1 LLHIPSTMATST
13 FMKSVQN
20 GLNDITRNAYNDVII
35 RLDKEKLLTDDIKT
49 IITKMVDE
57 VKTNKKVTKSTH
69 RISGYH
75 LYMRE
80 HRKVI
85 KEEQP
90 DITPQEMTS
99 VLAKAWK
106 DVSPEVKD
114 DYNARA
120 KEHNESKSTYDSDT
134 ITSSDSDSNEIVE
147 NESKSNTKKIATKKD
162 SKKPDAK
169 RTKKTSKKNTDSD
182 QDN

>member
-1 LLHIPSTMATST
+1 
-13 FMKSVQN
+13 
-20 GLNDITRNAYNDVII
+20 
-35 RLDKEKLLTDDIKT
+35 
-49 IITKMVDE
+49 
-57 VKTNKKVTKSTH
+57 
-69 RISGYH
+69 
-75 LYMRE
+75 MRE